1 MNDAQRY
8 RRNAAQCLTAAEQRE
23 TPYRRRLAFTIAAYW
38 LALARQQKV
47 VDELLANCSTLPS
60 ASSDM
65 IEGA

>member
-23 TPYRRRLAFTIAAYW
+23 SPYRRLAFTIAAYW

-47 VDELLANCSTLPS
+47 VDDLLANCSTLPS
-60 ASSDM
+60 ATSDM
-65 IEGA
+65 IEGAR